1 MEDLPPFVFLLER
14 RKGAGWHSSITIP
27 GNASG
32 GPSVEGSGAT
42 GGSPIFG
49 QKMND
54 DWQRDEEDLD
64 RNGQE
69 DAVDPDSEED
79 LKDLGEAEAVPIE
92 PEIIDEDE
100 EEESGRHLPMVSRA
114 GALTPLDPLAAYI
127 EEIRHY
133 QELSPEEEHELALRY
148 RETGD
153 VKAAYKLITHNL
165 MLVVKIALTFR
176 REWQNAMD
184 LIQEGNVG
192 LMKAVQNFDPFRGV
206 RLPAYASW
214 WIKAYIL
221 KFILD
226 NWRLVKV
233 GTTNARRK
241 LLYNLQKTK
250 EKLLS
255 EGIDPT
261 PKLLA
266 EHFGVDEQDVID
278 VEASLGAADVSMETP
293 SQADSTLTPLKTITD
308 GKTPDEEVEVEQFHR
323 LVREKIQQ
331 MFDDLKPIERD
342 LIATRILSEDP
353 VSLKEIGERYGITRE
368 AVRQAEQR
376 LLKKLKLYLAEQ
388 LPEVEDYFNN

>member
-1 MEDLPPFVFLLER
+1 
-14 RKGAGWHSSITIP
+14 
-27 GNASG
+27 
-32 GPSVEGSGAT
+32 
-42 GGSPIFG
+42 
-49 QKMND
+49 MND
-54 DWQRDEEDLD
+54 DWKHEDDSEHDEALDDSDSMPLEPDVLDAED
-64 RNGQE
+64 E
-69 DAVDPDSEED
+69 DA
-79 LKDLGEAEAVPIE
+79 GQA
-92 PEIIDEDE
+92 EDE
-100 EEESGRHLPMVSRA
+100 EERHLPMVGGSS
-114 GALTPLDPLAAYI
+114 ALAPLDPLAAYI
-127 EEIRHY
+127 QEIRQY
-133 QELSPEEEHELALRY
+133 GELSPEEEHELALKY
-148 RETGD
+148 QETGD

-176 REWQNAMD
+176 REWQHTMD
-184 LIQEGNVG
+184 LVQEGNVG

-241 LLYNLQKTK
+241 LLYNLRKTK
-250 EKLLS
+250 EKLIA
-255 EGIDPT
+255 EGVDPS

-293 SQADSTLTPLKTITD
+293 SQPDSTMTPMKTLTD
-308 GKTPDEEVEVEQFHR
+308 GKTPDEELEVEQFHR
-323 LVREKIQQ
+323 LVREKIEQ
-331 MFDDLKPIERD
+331 MFDELKPIERE

-353 VSLKEIGERYGITRE
+353 VSLKEIGENYGITRE

-388 LPEVEDYFNN
+388 LPEVENYFNN